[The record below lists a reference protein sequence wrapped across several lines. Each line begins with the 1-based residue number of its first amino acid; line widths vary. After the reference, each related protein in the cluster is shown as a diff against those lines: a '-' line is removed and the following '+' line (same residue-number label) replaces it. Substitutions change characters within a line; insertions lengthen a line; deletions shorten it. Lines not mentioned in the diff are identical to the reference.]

1 MSSKYN
7 DVNATSGLCYLMCPQ
22 IPGIENVGK
31 TVQNGH
37 QVYRYHLGAAKEVKI
52 GYNGNLNTS
61 AQVRITNLDLVMDM
75 SKTPLFTD
83 AAGQGTVFPTIT
95 LVNLKNYGDSTMAM
109 ISFQITLT
117 NAKLVQTV
125 ANATYGL
132 DRGIEVNEPDFFN
145 AGRSG
150 YENSKQI
157 PALGVS
163 FVAQQYQFSYFPV
176 DAAGTAKGTFAG
188 GFNVSTNQLI

>member
-1 MSSKYN
+1 
-7 DVNATSGLCYLMCPQ
+7 MCPE
-22 IPGIENVGK
+22 IPGIENVGS
-31 TVQNGH
+31 TVENGH
-37 QVYRYHLGAAKEVKI
+37 QVYRYHLAAAKEVKI

-61 AQVRITNLDLVMDM
+61 AQVRITNLDVVMDM

-83 AAGQGTVFPTIT
+83 AAGQGRVFPNITI
-95 LVNLKNYGDSTMAM
+95 VNLKNYGDSTMAM

-125 ANATYGL
+125 ANATYGR
-132 DRGIEVNEPDFFN
+132 DRGIEVNEPGFFD

-150 YENSKQI
+150 YENSRVI
-157 PALGVS
+157 SALGLS
-163 FVAQQYQFSYFPV
+163 FVAQQYEFCYTPV
-176 DAAGTAKGTFAG
+176 NAQGTAQGNIAG